1 MATLNQD
8 PFISCFQNWIAQQRS
23 DLEDLRHAITS
34 NPNDERLHLL
44 VEKIIKH
51 FEEYHQNRAVL
62 AQQDAPSFF
71 SPSWCTSFES
81 SFLWIGGCRPSVFV
95 RLVYSLSGSE
105 LEAQLWQFFRG
116 ERKGNLGEISPC
128 QLNSIN
134 SLHRKT
140 ENIADEPLA
149 MIANNCSEI
158 GESNQEVNQALDAHA
173 CALAHI
179 LEDAILEDAD
189 KFRLN
194 IIKELIQI
202 LTPLQ
207 AVDLLV
213 ASMKLHLSIHDWGK
227 RRDLRMGK
235 I

>member
-1 MATLNQD
+1 MATFNQD
-8 PFISCFQNWIAQQRS
+8 PFISCFHNWIAQQRS
-23 DLEDLRHAITS
+23 DLEDLLHAITS

-81 SFLWIGGCRPSVFV
+81 SFLWIGGCRPSVFI
-95 RLVYSLSGSE
+95 RLVYTRSGSE
-105 LEAQLWQFFRG
+105 LEAQLWQFFQG
-116 ERKGNLGEISPC
+116 DRKGNLGEISPC

-140 ENIADEPLA
+140 EDIADEPLA

-158 GESNQEVNQALDAHA
+158 GESNQEVNQVLDAHA
-173 CALAHI
+173 FALARI
-179 LEDAILEDAD
+179 LEDTD

-194 IIKELIQI
+194 ILKELIQM

-227 RRDLRMGK
+227 RRDSHMGK